1 MKGSIRYIGVLDHS
15 GKQHFVEFYDGVNVI
30 TGRSSTGKSA
40 IIEIFDYCFGKDENT
55 IPHGVITDNA
65 KLYFCVMSVNDN
77 YIVLARKA
85 TVKTAFIRDESS
97 LPDLSKLTIEYF
109 VDDYFLPLETFKK
122 SLNNHFNL
130 KITDTDEDTE
140 ARNYRKNKAKAPCA
154 SVRHFVSFMLQ
165 HQNLIANKHALF
177 YRFDEKEKRE
187 QTIDQFKIF
196 LGFVDQEYYLKK
208 QELADANRNL
218 RDLTLQKAVLDKNR
232 QDIKNS
238 LISLLSQYE
247 YITGSKFVISE
258 IEQIVND
265 PVNSLDKIKSFVID
279 VEDNTETFAQRYKEY
294 DEEYERL
301 DYEIHEKWLELEQ
314 VRSSIKAGE
323 KYSTALNS
331 IREYESANIFASEC
345 PFCKKRNENI
355 TNEVN
360 TLQSAINWLNDELLK
375 TPVLT
380 DSFLVKEKKLESEI
394 NNLKHNRR
402 TTLTLRTEM
411 ENATKQIKERKSRFE
426 QAIGVK
432 VRIETLIQDK
442 LIGNTSELLEQ
453 IQLCEDKIKQLNSFL
468 RNTYDIDRKIKSA
481 EECINENMNAIGK
494 KLDFEQAY
502 QPVNLKFSLNSFD
515 LYFDINGK
523 PVYLRSV
530 GSGANWLAC
539 HISLFTAL
547 IKYFCQQGN
556 SCLIPPILFLDQP
569 SQVYFPTSIDISEI
583 FDAKELKKNEG
594 KENEADADMKSVTNL
609 YQQLVDFCNK
619 TAEETNIMPQVII
632 TDHADNLKLTACNF
646 DTDLVRGRRWR
657 NEYDGFIKL
666 TDSGSN
672 KNNVQSQK

>member
-1 MKGSIRYIGVLDHS
+1 MKGSIRYIGVIDHS
-15 GKQHFVEFYDGVNVI
+15 GKQHVVKFYDGVNVI

-55 IPHGVITDNA
+55 IPHGVIIDNA
-65 KLYFCVMSVNDN
+65 ELYFCVMSVNDN

-85 TVKTAFIRDESS
+85 TEKTAFIRDESS

-109 VDDYFLPLETFKK
+109 TDDYFLPLETFRK

-208 QELADANRNL
+208 QELADENRNL
-218 RDLTLQKAVLDKNR
+218 RKLIFQREVLDKNR

-238 LISLLSQYE
+238 LVSLLSQYE
-247 YITGSKFVISE
+247 YISGSKFI
-258 IEQIVND
+258 IRDAEQIIDD
-265 PVNSLDKIKSFVID
+265 PTNSLDKIKSFVITI
-279 VEDNTETFAQRYKEY
+279 EDNAETFSQKYKEY

-301 DYEIHEKWLELEQ
+301 DSEIHEKWLEKEQ
-314 VRSSIKAGE
+314 LRSSIEAGK
-323 KYSTALNS
+323 KYNNALKS
-331 IREYESANIFASEC
+331 IKEYESANLFVSEC
-345 PFCKKRNENI
+345 PFCKKKNDNI
-355 TNEVN
+355 SNEVN

-380 DSFLVKEKKLESEI
+380 DSFLLKAKKLESEI
-394 NNLKHNRR
+394 NELRR
-402 TTLTLRTEM
+402 NQRTVLSLRTEM
-411 ENATKQIKERKSRFE
+411 ENATKQIKEHKSRFE
-426 QAIGVK
+426 QALGVK
-432 VRIETLIQDK
+432 IRIETLIQDK
-442 LIGNTSELLEQ
+442 LIGNTSELLEE
-453 IQLCEDKIKQLNSFL
+453 IQLCQQKIKQLNDFL
-468 RNTYDIDRKIKSA
+468 KNNYDIEKKIKLA
-481 EECINENMNAIGK
+481 EECINKNMNDIGK
-494 KLDFEQAY
+494 NLDFEQAY

-515 LYFDINGK
+515 LYFDVNK
-523 PVYLRSV
+523 KHVYLRSV
-530 GSGANWLAC
+530 GSGANWLGC

-547 IKYFCQQGN
+547 MKYFCQQEN
-556 SCLIPPILFLDQP
+556 SCLIPPVLFLDQP
-569 SQVYFPTSIDISEI
+569 SQVYFPTSIDISGK

-594 KENEADADMKSVTNL
+594 KESEADADIKSVTNL
-609 YQQLVDFCNK
+609 YLQLVDFCK
-619 TAEETNIMPQVII
+619 QTYKETHIMPQIII
-632 TDHADNLKLTACNF
+632 TDHADNLKLKECDF
-646 DTDLVRGRRWR
+646 DADLVKGRRWR
-657 NEYDGFIKL
+657 NEGEGFIKL
-666 TDSGSN
+666 TDFD
-672 KNNVQSQK
+672 VIE